1 MTAKEH
7 NKLVGIFLMIHG
19 GLQALIMGIMSLVY
33 GGVGLAILLGGK
45 NDEKFVGV
53 FFIIA
58 IIAIVAV
65 SLLFLGPQI
74 IGGWK
79 MFKEKP
85 NARIWAIIGS
95 ITACL
100 SFPLGTAAGVY
111 GLWFLFGEQGKQ
123 FYENAANPNYLGSA
137 NSINDFQYN
146 DARERQP
153 HSWK

>member
-1 MTAKEH
+1 MTAKEK
-7 NKLVGIFLMIHG
+7 NRLAGIFLMVHG
-19 GLQALIMGIMSLVY
+19 GLQAVIMAIMGLIY
-33 GGVGLAILLGGK
+33 GGVGLALLLGGK

-53 FFIIA
+53 FFILAIA
-58 IIAIVAV
+58 IIAVF

-85 NARIWAIIGS
+85 NAKIWGIIGS

-100 SFPLGTAAGVY
+100 SFPLGTAAGVFS
-111 GLWFLFGEQGKQ
+111 LVFLFGEDGKQ
-123 FYENAANPNYLGSA
+123 FYDNPGNQNFIGEP
-137 NSINDFQYN
+137 NNTNDFQFN
-146 DARERQP
+146 NNRERQP

>member
-7 NKLVGIFLMIHG
+7 NRLVGIFLMIHG
-19 GLQALIMGIMSLVY
+19 GIQALIMGILGLVY
-33 GGVGLAILLGGK
+33 GGIGLAILLGGK

-53 FFIIA
+53 FFILAIA
-58 IIAIVAV
+58 LVV
-65 SLLFLGPQI
+65 FFSLLFLGPQI

-85 NARIWAIIGS
+85 NAKIWGIIGS
-95 ITACL
+95 ITACM

-111 GLWFLFGEQGKQ
+111 GLWFLFGDYGKQ
-123 FYENAANPNYLGSA
+123 LYDNQVNPNYLGEPNVVS
-137 NSINDFQYN
+137 DFQYN
-146 DARERQP
+146 DNRERQP

>member
-7 NKLVGIFLMIHG
+7 NRLVGIFLMIHG
-19 GLQALIMGIMSLVY
+19 GLQALIMGIMGLIY
-33 GGVGLAILLGGK
+33 GGVGLAILLGGR

-53 FFIIA
+53 FFILAIA
-58 IIAIVAV
+58 IIAVFSI
-65 SLLFLGPQI
+65 LFLAPQI

-85 NARIWAIIGS
+85 NAKMWGIAGS
-95 ITACL
+95 ILSCM

-111 GLWFLFGEQGKQ
+111 GLWFLFGDMGKQ
-123 FYENAANPNYLGSA
+123 IYDNPASPNYLGA
-137 NSINDFQYN
+137 TNSVNDFQYN
-146 DARERQP
+146 QNREHQP